1 MSMDLK
7 QQRMK
12 VGSVIESGGAFS
24 EVSLEQDEELQEA
37 VLLATSIF
45 NTPVAALCFLNGDQ
59 LELKLST
66 GICRQQFSKL
76 ISTYNAVS
84 TPQEILIIEDT
95 FKDGRFTSRSQM
107 EDVQTPWFYAASP
120 LITRQGVCIGTLCV
134 LDYVPHS
141 QDAQHA
147 LSLKIL
153 AKHVISIMEAKL
165 NLARLDRS
173 FAELERARETAISN
187 EIKLRALFESLTD
200 VYVFLGMS
208 GEILDFNQAAYK
220 YILKAK
226 GKTMVRGGC
235 TADYLNEVD
244 NAAFMANFRSALR
257 GERISQ
263 EMLSYG
269 ELSER
274 VWWDSIFEPVRNTKG
289 EMMGVSYIARNINK
303 RKMDSVR
310 ILNQNKILKD
320 IANIHAHEYRAPVCA
335 IMGIMNLIEADDY
348 AATKE
353 YLLMLQKAVKE
364 LDAKTHAVIK
374 LVSDLNMVSMP
385 ASNNRQL
392 PIVR

>member
-1 MSMDLK
+1 
-7 QQRMK
+7 MK

-107 EDVQTPWFYAASP
+107 EDVQTPRFYAASP

>member
-1 MSMDLK
+1 
-7 QQRMK
+7 MK

-24 EVSLEQDEELQEA
+24 ELSLEQDEELQEA

-107 EDVQTPWFYAASP
+107 EDVQTPRFYAASP

-220 YILKAK
+220 YILKFK
-226 GKTMVRGGC
+226 GKTMIKGGF

-244 NAAFMANFRSALR
+244 NAAFMTNFRSALR

-269 ELSER
+269 PLSER

>member
-1 MSMDLK
+1 MSMNLK

-12 VGSVIESGGAFS
+12 VGSRIESASAFS
-24 EVSLEQDEELQEA
+24 ELSLEQDEELQEA
-37 VLLATSIF
+37 LLLATSIF
-45 NTPVAALCFLNGDQ
+45 STPGAALCFLDGDQ
-59 LELKLST
+59 LEIKLST
-66 GICRQQFSKL
+66 GLCKQHYSRL
-76 ISTYNAVS
+76 INIYNAVS
-84 TPQEILIIEDT
+84 TPEEILIVEDT
-95 FKDGRFTSRSQM
+95 SKDDRFATLLRM
-107 EDVQTPWFYAASP
+107 EDGQTPRFYAASP
-120 LITRQGVCIGTLCV
+120 LITKQGVCIGTLCV
-134 LDYVPHS
+134 LDYVPHQ

-153 AKHVISIMEAKL
+153 AKHLISIMEAKL
-165 NLARLDRS
+165 NLARLDGS

-303 RKMDSVR
+303 RKTDSVR
-310 ILNQNKILKD
+310 ILKQNKILKD
-320 IANIHAHEYRAPVCA
+320 IAYIHAHEYRAPVCA
-335 IMGIMNLIEADDY
+335 IMGIMSLIEADDY
-348 AATKE
+348 VATKE

-364 LDAKTHAVIK
+364 LDAKTHTVIN
-374 LVSDLNMVSMP
+374 LVSDLNMVSTP
-385 ASNNRQL
+385 AAFKTNL
-392 PIVR
+392 A